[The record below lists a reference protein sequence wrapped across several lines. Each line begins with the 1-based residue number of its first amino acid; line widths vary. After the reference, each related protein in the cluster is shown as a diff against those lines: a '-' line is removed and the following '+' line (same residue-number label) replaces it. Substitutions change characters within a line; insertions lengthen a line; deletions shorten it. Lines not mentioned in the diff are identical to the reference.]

1 MKADL
6 TTKLLLALV
15 LAALCALLIHGVG
28 TPALAQSQPAPS
40 TDTPAIAVL
49 GSNGSLAYVVSG
61 GKISL
66 WEAIYIKGKP
76 KIVMQASE
84 PLPAR

>member
-15 LAALCALLIHGVG
+15 LAALCALLIRGAG

-40 TDTPAIAVL
+40 TGTVAIAPIGATMV
-49 GSNGSLAYVVSG
+49 YVVSG
-61 GKISL
+61 GRISF
-66 WEAIYIKGKP
+66 WETDTVNGKP
-76 KIVMQASE
+76 KLVMYDSQ
-84 PLPAR
+84 PLPTK